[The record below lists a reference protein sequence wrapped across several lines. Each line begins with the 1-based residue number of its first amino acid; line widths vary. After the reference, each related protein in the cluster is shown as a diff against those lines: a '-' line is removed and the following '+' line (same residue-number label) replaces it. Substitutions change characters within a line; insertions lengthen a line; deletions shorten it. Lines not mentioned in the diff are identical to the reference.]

1 MSKKIDIIKIG
12 GSVITNKSK
21 YATLKDEVLKQ
32 ICTEIGKWGKKCIIV
47 HGAGSFGHIIA
58 EKHDIISGYKNES
71 QLKGLLQIRED
82 MLKLNQSVIENLR
95 IQGLQALS
103 FQTSALA
110 YLDSEK
116 KDQKIFL
123 QPIKKAFSLGLTPV
137 LYGDICFEKNNSF
150 TILSGDTLIN
160 LISQKLPINRVIFVT
175 DVDGLWGEKPESN
188 ETFLIEKATI
198 SELQDLKFVEIKN
211 NLTIDVTG
219 NMKGKI
225 SSIIH
230 MLNNV
235 EKVQIVNGLVKNRL
249 LRLLNNEETKCTT
262 LTKE

>member
-21 YATLKDEVLKQ
+21 YATLKNEVLKQ
-32 ICTEIGKWGKKCIIV
+32 ICTEIGKWGKKCIII

-58 EKHDIISGYKNES
+58 EEHDIISGYKNES

-82 MLKLNQSVIENLR
+82 MLKLNRSVIENLR
-95 IQGLQALS
+95 VQGLQALS

-116 KDQKIFL
+116 EHHKIFL
-123 QPIKKAFSLGLTPV
+123 QPIEKAFSLGLTPV

-150 TILSGDTLIN
+150 TILSGDSLIN
-160 LISQKLPINRVIFVT
+160 LISQRLPINRVIFVT

-188 ETFLIEKATI
+188 EAFLIEKATI

-211 NLTIDVTG
+211 SLTIDVTG
-219 NMKGKI
+219 NMIGKI
-225 SSIIH
+225 SSIFH

-249 LRLLNNEETKCTT
+249 LSLLNNEETKCTT